1 MGMHDHFAPWG
12 NAVKDF
18 YRKKTALVK
27 GIAGESTLRLSH
39 ECGGRL

>member
-1 MGMHDHFAPWG
+1 MPNNQAPTG

-18 YRKKTALVK
+18 FRKITGLVK
-27 GIAGESTLRLSH
+27 GIAGESILRLSH